1 MDEKQLRIQKLL
13 FEINY
18 NKKKDYRDFNHYL
31 DSNSNR
37 LEKILEEVFTDLG
50 LKNLTI
56 QNIEI
61 DLENFNLKNFTSK
74 FKNALINAL
83 KDKKFNSSTSLDN
96 DDNEFYFIQHGYFP
110 WWHDKNDII
119 KSKKSID
126 LNIEKIN
133 NLSKEGFIRFFSLK
147 PHEFF
152 KKFIKNKL
160 RSNYE
165 VYSQSYKFLNNFLK
179 HYGYNKSILNKEL
192 FFFYFSEF
200 FIDEITDFKASE
212 LLRLFLKKTS
222 SSNNNL
228 LNFLILNNEKNLF
241 SEFLREKFKNNK
253 SQVFDVLTKNIF
265 KSYFETIN
273 YLSITKKKS
282 IYELSK
288 KIRYREIFIDFLKIN
303 KFNKNHFREIYQLK
317 SFIFSSYILNVLN
330 KILLFKDP
338 SAKNIFLE
346 FIDII
351 LDSKELSPTQIF
363 SKYLDKLSKI
373 FHIKKIDMNL
383 KLIIELNLAIYSK
396 DLFQILFY
404 NIIDLTS
411 NELKLNE
418 SDLINFRNNELKLM
432 SNKVIYYNQQN
443 IKSKISELIAEM
455 KKAIRYSG
463 DMAVIGPIIKDLVD
477 KSPRKDESLI
487 EMAAI
492 TQRMID
498 SKDKRIGEE
507 GFLSDK
513 EKERLLI
520 ELENAADVIVEA
532 NSSNEN
538 EIFDFQKISTY
549 KSSLQTNS
557 KFKNISQI
565 LFKVF
570 KYFIKKY
577 RLSDKF
583 TDDESIKNYIEF
595 KFLKRRSINIKEFA
609 EEILKEFSEYTNI
622 ELELIHLYTIQ
633 EYVKNKPDSIDEINI
648 IEKIFFKLIRSLD
661 FIKSTDLI
669 LTFSKT
675 KILDN
680 TISILLTHNK
690 ISEFNLSSLIEKSFL
705 IRNISDK
712 TFINLLNFFEKKYN
726 VPFLKT
732 YNDLSRILSSNKL
745 KEQSYRLK
753 FIFIK
758 AIVKKEFS
766 DEFYVFLKN
775 IFEEFFLLDIN
786 YIEDEIKKIEAIRKT
801 TKSSDI
807 IVSFKKLI
815 KKRFYSVILNEVDFE
830 ILLTQ
835 KKSNLNS
842 KQLIDFLDFD
852 NINDIIDTKDSFYKF
867 IDFFHEDD
875 QLFYYLVDISFEKE
889 YEKRIKK
896 LIPKR
901 FFDYEDAI
909 LITSNIFSYTY
920 LDRKLF
926 KNILRSY
933 LLKTSSFYKDEML
946 SLKYFAMG
954 FFSFLN
960 NKRFLNLNAL
970 IKFTNTTASSKK
982 SFETN
987 SKLNQDFKSA
997 LQSIFILFSEINML
1011 SSIPKVTKEKIY
1023 DRDLIT
1029 HAIIFNENPFWSKN
1043 NISKKDQ
1050 FIYLIRSIKMSSLTE
1065 LYEFFSNKKFIRSLS
1080 DFIKVNN
1087 TYEDK
1092 FLKAVKVVIS
1102 KYKKVQA
1109 IAFSKKINNIRS
1121 VKKFLESSIDSKLLL
1136 NKEYEFDY
1144 KKDKSYQL
1152 NYFLNIGSLDNT
1164 FEINSIKKIESLI
1177 IFLLKKEKEKTI
1189 KIFHDS
1195 FKDLNKINI
1204 IVDLSNNFKRLN
1216 ILEIIHQNLPKK
1228 YIELKKQIKKNIPL
1242 VLNNFKKQDDQ
1253 IIIKMFLKKWTSSS
1267 LNEIDIEEYL
1277 LDFIE
1282 NLNEKISVN
1291 NIVTNTPSSKYLI
1304 KLLLKSDFK
1313 NKTQELEKNEDYN
1326 NDEEILNYDKSLISL
1341 NNSGLIILWPYL
1353 YTLCE
1358 KLNYMKNKKF
1368 INDED
1373 QNRAVML
1380 SQYLVTG
1387 STTILEE
1394 DIVLNKILFGLRPNK
1409 YVDCKIELKENELQM
1424 CDLLLNSV
1432 LQNWPQMSNTQVE
1445 TFRESFLKREGVL
1458 NKTETDDYE
1467 LTVKKE
1473 SFDVILETIPWN
1485 INRIQTIFMKNKITV
1500 EWY

>member
-56 QNIEI
+56 QSIEI

-74 FKNALINAL
+74 FKNALINEL

-133 NLSKEGFIRFFSLK
+133 NLNKEGFIRFFSLK

-228 LNFLILNNEKNLF
+228 LNFLILSNEKNLF
-241 SEFLREKFKNNK
+241 SQFLKEKFKNNK

-288 KIRYREIFIDFLKIN
+288 KIRYREIFIDFLRTN
-303 KFNKNHFREIYQLK
+303 KFNKNHFREINQLK

-373 FHIKKIDMNL
+373 FNIKKIDVNL

-396 DLFQILFY
+396 ELFQILFY
-404 NIIDLTS
+404 NIIDSTS

-418 SDLINFRNNELKLM
+418 SDLINFRNNELKLT
-432 SNKVIYYNQQN
+432 SNKVVNYNQQN
-443 IKSKISELIAEM
+443 IKSKISELISEM
-455 KKAIRYSG
+455 KKAIKHSG

-498 SKDKRIGEE
+498 SEDKRIGEE

-520 ELENAADVIVEA
+520 ELENIADIIEEE
-532 NSSNEN
+532 NSINEN
-538 EIFDFQKISTY
+538 EIFDFQKIYTY

-557 KFKNISQI
+557 KFKNISQV

-595 KFLKRRSINIKEFA
+595 KFLQRKSINVQEFT

-633 EYVKNKPDSIDEINI
+633 EYVKNKPDSIDEINTV
-648 IEKIFFKLIRSLD
+648 ERIFFKLIRSLD

-690 ISEFNLSSLIEKSFL
+690 ISESNLSLLIEKSFL
-705 IRNISDK
+705 VKNISDK
-712 TFINLLNFFEKKYN
+712 IFVNLLNFFEKKYN

-732 YNDLSRILSSNKL
+732 YNDLSRILSLNKL

-758 AIVKKEFS
+758 AIIKKEFS
-766 DEFYVFLKN
+766 DEFHVFLKN

-786 YIEDEIKKIEAIRKT
+786 YIEDEIKKTEPIHKT

-807 IVSFKKLI
+807 IISFKKLI
-815 KKRFYSVILNEVDFE
+815 KKRFYSAIVNEVDFE

-970 IKFTNTTASSKK
+970 IKFTKTTASSKK

-1029 HAIIFNENPFWSKN
+1029 HAIIFNENPFWSKKKL
-1043 NISKKDQ
+1043 SKKDP

-1065 LYEFFSNKKFIRSLS
+1065 LYEFFSNKKLIKSLS

-1087 TYEDK
+1087 TYKDK
-1092 FLKAVKVVIS
+1092 LLKAVKVAIS

-1109 IAFSKKINNIRS
+1109 IAFSKKINNITS
-1121 VKKFLESSIDSKLLL
+1121 VKKFLKSSIDSKLLL
-1136 NKEYEFDY
+1136 NKEYEFNY

-1204 IVDLSNNFKRLN
+1204 IVDLSYNFKRLN
-1216 ILEIIHQNLPKK
+1216 ILQIIHQNLPKK

-1242 VLNNFKKQDDQ
+1242 VLNNFKKQDNQ
-1253 IIIKMFLKKWTSSS
+1253 IIIKMFLKKWSNSS

-1282 NLNEKISVN
+1282 NLKEKISVN
-1291 NIVTNTPSSKYLI
+1291 NVLTNTPSSKYLR

-1313 NKTQELEKNEDYN
+1313 NKAQELEKNEDYN
-1326 NDEEILNYDKSLISL
+1326 NDEEIVNYDKSLITL

-1368 INDED
+1368 INDEY

-1387 STTILEE
+1387 LTTIFEE

-1409 YVDCKIELKENELQM
+1409 YIDCKIELKENELQM
-1424 CDLLLNSV
+1424 CDSLLNSV
-1432 LQNWPQMSNTQVE
+1432 LQNWPQMSNTQVD

-1467 LTVKKE
+1467 LNVKKE

>member
-404 NIIDLTS
+404 NIIDSTS